1 MFKVML
7 EGNATQDSELY
18 ELKDDK
24 DRKLFAVNIA
34 INTSEDNVIFIRA
47 TKRYLTKIAEKLY
60 DKVRTGQRLLVIGNF
75 DIITKEVETGKGKN
89 ITKKTYTNNVVYASH
104 IYII

>member
-1 MFKVML
+1 MFRAIL
-7 EGNATQDSELY
+7 EGNATQDSEVY

-24 DRKLFAVNIA
+24 DRKLFAINIA
-34 INTSEDNVIFIRA
+34 INTSEDNVIFIRV
-47 TKRYLTKIAEKLY
+47 TKRYLTKIADKLY
-60 DKVRTGQRLLVIGNF
+60 DAVRKGQRLLVIGNF
-75 DIITKEVETGKGKN
+75 DIITKEVEIGKGKN

>member
-24 DRKLFAVNIA
+24 DKKLFAVNIA
-34 INTSEDNVIFIRA
+34 INTSEDNVIFIRV
-47 TKRYLTKIAEKLY
+47 TKRYLNKIADKLY
-60 DKVRTGQRLLVIGNF
+60 DTIRKGQRLLVIGNF
-75 DIITKEVETGKGKN
+75 DIITKEVEIGKGKN
-89 ITKKTYTNNVVYASH
+89 LTKKTYTNNVVYATH
-104 IYII
+104 LYII